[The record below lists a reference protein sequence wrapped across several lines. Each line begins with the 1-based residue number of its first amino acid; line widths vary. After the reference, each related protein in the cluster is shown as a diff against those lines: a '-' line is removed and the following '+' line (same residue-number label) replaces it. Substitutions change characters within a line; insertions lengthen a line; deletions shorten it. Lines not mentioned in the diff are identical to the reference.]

1 VFYICTPTSCQKFIS
16 FKSDNWLLV
25 QIWLFSYEEAQV
37 ETCTP
42 MQNIYFP
49 NTIFDFAHLTGLDIY
64 LLLQTSPHY
73 TVLPTHP
80 HFHSTSWN
88 REPHFEWSSG
98 KCDLV
103 MYCSQQKYF
112 VVCDAG
118 WNNKYTYV
126 VLYLHMYCFII
137 YLFNKQLEPALM
149 WAPTERTELGKH
161 TVQNE
166 QHLWCFEQN
175 YIFLFL
181 LHLYD
186 VTK

>member
-1 VFYICTPTSCQKFIS
+1 MKKHKWKPVLWWRTYIFQIQSLILHTS
-16 FKSDNWLLV
+16 LALT
-25 QIWLFSYEEAQV
+25 Y
-37 ETCTP
+37 
-42 MQNIYFP
+42 IYCYKP
-49 NTIFDFAHLTGLDIY
+49 HHTTQY
-64 LLLQTSPHY
+64 SP
-73 TVLPTHP
+73 VIL
-80 HFHSTSWN
+80 FHSTSWN
-88 REPHFEWSSG
+88 REPHFEWSSA

-112 VVCDAG
+112 VVCYAG
-118 WNNKYTYV
+118 WINKYTYV

-137 YLFNKQLEPALM
+137 YLFSKQSEPALM
-149 WAPTERTELGKH
+149 RALREWIEVGKH